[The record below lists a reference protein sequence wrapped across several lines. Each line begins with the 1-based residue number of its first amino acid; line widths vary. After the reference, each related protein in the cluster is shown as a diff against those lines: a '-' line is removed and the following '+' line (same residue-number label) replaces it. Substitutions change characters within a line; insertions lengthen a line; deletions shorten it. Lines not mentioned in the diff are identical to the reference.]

1 MSLRPKTGIPKVP
14 NMQWGHIFGGEN
26 AFPSSLNEPRQ
37 VGGPQNQN
45 SLHTNQDEGHDRPTT
60 KKVSFG
66 PNFEYGDIPKNP
78 NKLLEHGIAS
88 PNAFTGA
95 LTDFPQLGGTQK
107 QNSQHASICENHSAP
122 TGPIEQKGHIFGCGD
137 IPKMPNKLWE
147 HGIASPSAFTGPLN
161 DFPQLGGTQNQNS
174 QHASICEHHS
184 VPAGPTEQ
192 KGHNFGYG
200 DIPKMLAK
208 LVKHCIACP
217 SVFPNPLSEFSQ
229 VEGPQ
234 NQNSQQAKFFEG
246 HDMSNSS
253 NLHVEHISKCQKSCS
268 ASLSEPH
275 RVGGHANQNSRQVMD
290 LVEEDGVPFY
300 LRKPADILRR
310 EFEDF
315 AASGKMATLLSL
327 TTKQNISS
335 VEDIIPSVQEVIT
348 SQLEDMS
355 LNKLLKLINEQPPS
369 KRTAMAVAVAAKN
382 LTPASATEFS
392 LLTTATIALLT
403 CSHEMSQTAAA
414 RFLSD
419 SVQSGERWQFIT
431 IAAIQA
437 ASVISQEQRATPRA
451 KSLRHLIDRAILCS
465 PATAVIA
472 AVETCRGARVPLHV
486 SQLLEKWALK
496 YTSSGEAPAWHQVLA
511 SLQMDDKIHISEHA
525 PTRVSI
531 HLLGTTRAG
540 DPATQLLWNVNGL
553 SSRWRSSQVVLEK
566 DMASVVAGNVSQT
579 KKKRQLKRRIAKAD
593 FKTMIVT
600 AGCPDFLTIVE
611 SKLSLAKMMA
621 LPGFISWCENMGYH
635 HIALSWSTNE
645 SKGGAGYVGIM
656 TLSKVRP
663 ISTTFD
669 FEGVPTEEA
678 RCVTHE
684 FESFIHVGLFTLH
697 WLRCRQDGGTCK
709 I

>member
-1 MSLRPKTGIPKVP
+1 M
-14 NMQWGHIFGGEN
+14 
-26 AFPSSLNEPRQ
+26 
-37 VGGPQNQN
+37 
-45 SLHTNQDEGHDRPTT
+45 
-60 KKVSFG
+60 
-66 PNFEYGDIPKNP
+66 P
-78 NKLLEHGIAS
+78 NKLWEHGIAS

-137 IPKMPNKLWE
+137 IPKMLNKLLE
-147 HGIASPSAFTGPLN
+147 HGIASPSAFPSSLNDFLQLGGTQNQNSQHASICEHHSVTIGPTEQKGHNFGCGDIPKMLNKLLEHGIASPSAFPSSLN

-327 TTKQNISS
+327 TAKQNISS
-335 VEDIIPSVQEVIT
+335 VEDIIPGVQEVIT
-348 SQLEDMS
+348 SQLDDMS
-355 LNKLLKLINEQPPS
+355 LNKL
-369 KRTAMAVAVAAKN
+369 
-382 LTPASATEFS
+382 
-392 LLTTATIALLT
+392 
-403 CSHEMSQTAAA
+403 
-414 RFLSD
+414 
-419 SVQSGERWQFIT
+419 
-431 IAAIQA
+431 
-437 ASVISQEQRATPRA
+437 
-451 KSLRHLIDRAILCS
+451 
-465 PATAVIA
+465 
-472 AVETCRGARVPLHV
+472 
-486 SQLLEKWALK
+486 
-496 YTSSGEAPAWHQVLA
+496 
-511 SLQMDDKIHISEHA
+511 
-525 PTRVSI
+525 
-531 HLLGTTRAG
+531 
-540 DPATQLLWNVNGL
+540 
-553 SSRWRSSQVVLEK
+553 
-566 DMASVVAGNVSQT
+566 
-579 KKKRQLKRRIAKAD
+579 
-593 FKTMIVT
+593 
-600 AGCPDFLTIVE
+600 
-611 SKLSLAKMMA
+611 
-621 LPGFISWCENMGYH
+621 
-635 HIALSWSTNE
+635 
-645 SKGGAGYVGIM
+645 
-656 TLSKVRP
+656 
-663 ISTTFD
+663 
-669 FEGVPTEEA
+669 
-678 RCVTHE
+678 
-684 FESFIHVGLFTLH
+684 
-697 WLRCRQDGGTCK
+697 
-709 I
+709 